1 MTKEQF
7 IEFCRIRD
15 EFKTYVDELSAHA
28 SSWLFPLQEQLRK
41 IQGYSDY
48 SVETPVVYNR
58 ALDDVTAADTI
69 QFIIVA
75 DNPGKN
81 EQLGKNQRYLVGQSG
96 KLARS
101 WFKAELGLDFEN
113 QAVIINKT
121 PIHTPKTAELRLLR
135 KLAGQRLAELD
146 ALLAESQM
154 KMADFAFRMHSFLD
168 CYLWIS
174 GYGELNKRGL
184 FTPWAEALS
193 GYYENTPRSIRQKVL
208 VFRHFS
214 MNQFAI
220 EYKSNQTGLT
230 VMEKLEAIGQANR
243 QRILGW

>member
-1 MTKEQF
+1 MTEGQF
-7 IEFCRIRD
+7 TEFCKIRD
-15 EFKTYVDELSAHA
+15 EFRAYVDELSARA
-28 SSWLFPLQEQLRK
+28 SSWLLPLQEELRQL
-41 IQGYSDY
+41 QGYSDY

-58 ALDDVTAADTI
+58 ALDDVQAGDDI
-69 QFIIVA
+69 RFIIVA

-101 WFKAELGLDFEN
+101 WFKAELGLDFER
-113 QAVIINKT
+113 QAIIINKT

-135 KLAGQRLAELD
+135 KLADQRPTEFD
-146 ALLAESQM
+146 ALLAESQ
-154 KMADFAFRMHSFLD
+154 KRMADFAFRFHVCLD

-174 GYGELNKRGL
+174 GYGELAGRGL
-184 FTPWAEALS
+184 FKPWAEALS
-193 GYYENTPRSIRQKVL
+193 GYYEKKSDDIKRKVL

-220 EYKSNQTGLT
+220 EYKSNQAGLP
-230 VMEKLEAIGQANR
+230 VIGKLEAIGQANR
-243 QRILGW
+243 RRILGW

>member
-15 EFKTYVDELSAHA
+15 EFKTYVDELSARA
-28 SSWLFPLQEQLRK
+28 TPWLLPLQEQLRRL
-41 IQGYSDY
+41 QGYSDY
-48 SVETPVVYNR
+48 SVETPIVYNR
-58 ALDDVTAADTI
+58 ALNDVKAGDHI
-69 QFIIVA
+69 RFIIVA

-135 KLAGQRLAELD
+135 KLAGQRLTELD
-146 ALLAESQM
+146 ALLVESQRR
-154 KMADFAFRMHSFLD
+154 MADFAFRLHLCFD
-168 CYLWIS
+168 CHVWIS
-174 GYGELNKRGL
+174 GYGELSGRGL

-193 GYYENTPRSIRQKVL
+193 GYYENTPSSIRQKVL